1 MQTVIGGNAAP
12 AAAAAM
18 KASQASSLRADAA
31 TSTKS
36 ANGKTNRASGQDL
49 ARSSPVDK
57 AAEHWRRD
65 GEPGYVATC
74 GGTAKREGAAGGLD
88 QKKDR
93 QSSNANRQPTEQNAA
108 MQQIT
113 LFHVERPTGG
123 SFT

>member
-18 KASQASSLRADAA
+18 KASQASSLRPTPPRARKAR
-31 TSTKS
+31 TE
-36 ANGKTNRASGQDL
+36 GHRASGQDL

-93 QSSNANRQPTEQNAA
+93 QSSNANRQPTEQ
-108 MQQIT
+108 
-113 LFHVERPTGG
+113 
-123 SFT
+123 